1 MRTPSSP
8 PPDPTQALRW
18 FARSVCLTGAGL
30 SAAAW
35 WWVGSAPPIDA
46 PLAFAVADPSLL
58 QSSYWRPLP
67 LLCGL
72 GGLTA
77 TLAITWALMDAAR
90 RWHQAWK
97 AGGELLQEKQDAQRL
112 LRSVLAHT
120 ADGVLTFGNDG
131 VVLSANRAAA
141 HIFQDDESL
150 LMGRHISTL
159 VGDGQANAALHL
171 PDALARMGV
180 EVDGCGQRITGHWP
194 DGEHFP
200 LELSVVLLPGTQP
213 PRHLALTRDLSTQDQ
228 ASRAAQEAR
237 RQLDEVDE
245 MRRVIVHNAPYAI
258 FVLNAQGIIQ
268 TVNPAGEKLVGFK
281 SRELVGRSSTQRF
294 FDPEM
299 VADRA
304 RLLALRLNEPVRE
317 LNVLQHLAAESPG
330 VPSEWTLRRSDG
342 SFIVT
347 EITVTE
353 LRDEQGLLTGY
364 LTMAYDVTSRREAEH
379 QLQHMAQH
387 DALTSLPNRNM
398 LQEQLKHCMALAER
412 QGHPMALMF
421 LDIDRFKK
429 INDGLGHQVGDLVL
443 VEVAHRLRRT
453 MRTSDIV
460 ARLGGDEF
468 VVLLPHISAA
478 EDVEHVAAKVLQ
490 LFADPLRI
498 DQHELRVT
506 PSIGV
511 ALYPDHGRDSI
522 TLMRHADLAM
532 YQAKSNGRNRVQVYS
547 ESMTT
552 PTAETLVLENDLY
565 KALERDE
572 LRLHYQPQFDCQSGR
587 ITGVEA
593 LLRWEHGGRLVPPS
607 DFIPMAEE
615 TGLIVPI
622 GEWVLRQACTLA
634 QAWRVRTGW
643 PLRMAVN
650 LSAVQLDEQDVPALV
665 ARVLV
670 DTGLPA
676 TALELEITE
685 SVVVRESLRAA
696 DILSQLRA
704 QGVSVAIDDFGV
716 GYSSFSYLRE
726 LPVDRFKLDRSFLS
740 AIPQS
745 QGDARLM
752 AALIAMG
759 HRLNVGIVA
768 EGVET
773 EEQAAFLVAHGCDEA
788 QGYHLGRP
796 MPEAAFEKL
805 LVAHAAEQR
814 ARPLRIAADKPA
826 PGKTRAEGDA
836 QPPSFE
842 DTATSA
848 TL

>member
-1 MRTPSSP
+1 MRPPSP
-8 PPDPTQALRW
+8 PATDPTLALRYV
-18 FARSVCLTGAGL
+18 AGAVCVTGVGL

-35 WWVGSAPPIDA
+35 WWLGAPAPADAALATMALGSSGGSLGSAW
-46 PLAFAVADPSLL
+46 
-58 QSSYWRPLP
+58 WRPLP
-67 LLCGL
+67 LLCAL
-72 GGLTA
+72 GGLSG
-77 TLAITWALMDAAR
+77 TLAVTWSMMDAAR
-90 RWHQAWK
+90 RWRQAWR
-97 AGGELLQEKQDAQRL
+97 AGGTLMREKQGTQQL
-112 LRSVLAHT
+112 LRHVMGHT
-120 ADGVLTFGNDG
+120 ADGVLTFDEQGL
-131 VVLSANRAAA
+131 VLSANRAVTQ
-141 HIFQDDESL
+141 IFQDDECSL
-150 LMGRHISTL
+150 IGRHIASLVGEPIGARPETL
-159 VGDGQANAALHL
+159 VQSLDRLGVALNGFGV
-171 PDALARMGV
+171 RMH
-180 EVDGCGQRITGHWP
+180 GHWP
-194 DGEHFP
+194 DGFRFP
-200 LELSVVLLPGTQP
+200 LELTVIRLPDEGA
-213 PRHLALTRDLSTQDQ
+213 PRFLALTRDLSAQEQ
-228 ASRAAQEAR
+228 ASRAALEAR

-304 RLLALRLNEPVRE
+304 RMLALRLNQPVQE
-317 LNVLQHLAAESPG
+317 LNVLEHLAAESPG
-330 VPSEWTLRRSDG
+330 VPSEWTLRRADG

-353 LRDEQGLLTGY
+353 LRDEHGVLTGY
-364 LTMAYDVTSRREAEH
+364 LTMAYDVTSRRDAEY

-412 QGHPMALMF
+412 HEHPLALMF
-421 LDIDRFKK
+421 LDIDRIKK
-429 INDGLGHQVGDLVL
+429 INDGLGHQAGDKVL
-443 VEVAHRLRRT
+443 VEVAKRLRCA
-453 MRTSDIV
+453 MRNSDIV

-468 VVLLPHISAA
+468 VVLLPEISAVDDA
-478 EDVEHVAAKVLQ
+478 ERVATKVLE
-490 LFADPLRI
+490 LFAEPVLI
-498 DQHELRVT
+498 DGQELRVT

-511 ALYPDHGRDSI
+511 AIYPDDGRDSI

-532 YQAKSNGRNRVQVYS
+532 YQAKSNGRNRVQIYS
-547 ESMTT
+547 DTMSA
-552 PTAETLVLENDLY
+552 PSADTLVLENDLY

-572 LRLHYQPQFDCQSGR
+572 LCLHFQPQFDCHTGR
-587 ITGVEA
+587 ITGAEA
-593 LLRWEHGGRLVPPS
+593 LLRWNHDGRLVPPS

-622 GEWVLRQACTLA
+622 GEWVLRRACVMA
-634 QAWRVRTGW
+634 QGWRQRTGW
-643 PLRMAVN
+643 PLRVAVN
-650 LSAVQLDEQDVPALV
+650 LSAVQLDEADVPALV
-665 ARVLV
+665 ARVLA

-696 DILSQLRA
+696 DILSQVRA
-704 QGVSVAIDDFGV
+704 LGVGVAIDDFGV

-740 AIPQS
+740 AIPHS

-773 EEQAAFLVAHGCDEA
+773 AEQAAFLVAHGCDEA

-796 MPEAAFEKL
+796 VPEPEFEVL
-805 LVAHAAEQR
+805 LVNHVEAMRQQT
-814 ARPLRIAADKPA
+814 K
-826 PGKTRAEGDA
+826 AEGPASDVA
-836 QPPSFE
+836 
-842 DTATSA
+842 AASA
-848 TL
+848 ESAASAEA

>member
-8 PPDPTQALRW
+8 PTDPTQALRW
-18 FARSVCLTGAGL
+18 VARSVCVTGVGL

-35 WWVGSAPPIDA
+35 WWLGSAPPIEA
-46 PLAFAVADPSLL
+46 PLALVVTEPSLL
-58 QSSYWRPLP
+58 GASWWRPLP

-72 GGLTA
+72 GGLSA
-77 TLAITWALMDAAR
+77 TLGLTWALMDAAQ
-90 RWHQAWK
+90 RWRQAWK
-97 AGGELLQEKQDAQRL
+97 AGGEWLQEKQDAQRML
-112 LRSVLAHT
+112 GSVLAHT
-120 ADGVLTFGNDG
+120 AEGVLSLDSQGG
-131 VVLSANRAAA
+131 VLSANHAAA
-141 HIFQDDESL
+141 QIFREDASS

-159 VGDGQANAALHL
+159 LGGDGHAAAAQQGLVE
-171 PDALARMGV
+171 ALTRLGV
-180 EVDGCGQRITGHWP
+180 AVDGSAQRTSGHRRN
-194 DGEHFP
+194 GASFP
-200 LELSVVLLPGTQP
+200 LELSVVQLPHTQP
-213 PRHLALTRDLSTQDQ
+213 PRHLALIRDLSTQDQ
-228 ASRAAQEAR
+228 ANRAALEAR

-268 TVNPAGEKLVGFK
+268 TVNPAGEKLVGHK
-281 SRELVGRSSTQRF
+281 ARELVGRCSAQRF

-317 LNVLQHLAAESPG
+317 FNVLQHLAAESPG
-330 VPSEWTLRRSDG
+330 VPSEWTLHRSDG

-353 LRDEQGLLTGY
+353 LRDEQGQLNGY
-364 LTMAYDVTSRREAEH
+364 LSMAYDVTSRREAER

-398 LQEQLKHCMALAER
+398 LQEQLKLCMALADR
-412 QGHPMALMF
+412 QHHPLALMF

-443 VEVAHRLRRT
+443 MEVAHRLRRA

-478 EDVEHVAAKVLQ
+478 EDVERVAAKVLQ

-511 ALYPDHGRDSI
+511 AIYPEHGRDSI

-547 ESMTT
+547 DSMAT

-565 KALERDE
+565 KALERQE

-615 TGLIVPI
+615 TGLIVPM
-622 GEWVLRQACTLA
+622 GEWVLRQACTVA
-634 QAWRVRTGW
+634 QAWRTRTGW

-665 ARVLV
+665 ARVLA

-788 QGYHLGRP
+788 QGYLLGRP
-796 MPEAAFEKL
+796 MPEAHFERL

-814 ARPLRIAADKPA
+814 ARLVRAAADKMAEKAAEAPA
-826 PGKTRAEGDA
+826 A
-836 QPPSFE
+836 FE
-842 DTATSA
+842 DPATSA
-848 TL
+848 SL